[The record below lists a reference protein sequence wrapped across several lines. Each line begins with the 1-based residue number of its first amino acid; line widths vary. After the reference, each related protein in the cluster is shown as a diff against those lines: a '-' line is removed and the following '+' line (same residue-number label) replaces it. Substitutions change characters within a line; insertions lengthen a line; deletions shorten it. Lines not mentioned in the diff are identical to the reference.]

1 MLLRQLSGATH
12 QRQQMLPDDQNG
24 PALCV
29 SGISKHYKLYDRPA
43 QRLLSY
49 LVPGYSGRCQTFCAL
64 EDISFELRQ
73 GETLGIIGRNG
84 SGKSTLLQIISG
96 TLSPTVGTVRRRGRV
111 AALLELGAGFNPDF
125 TGRENAILNAS
136 IHGLKEE
143 EIEARLPAIIE
154 FAAIGDF
161 IDQPVKHYS
170 SGMFVRLAFSV
181 IAHVDADVLIIDEA
195 LAVGDAL
202 FSQKC
207 MRFLN
212 DFKSRGSILFV
223 SHDAGAVSQLC
234 DQVLWLDGGR
244 QVDIGNPRE
253 MLDRYLEHIYGEQ
266 QAVESVAA
274 LSGTDRHLPLHAGM
288 DFEPW
293 VDARETLLRSPQL
306 FNSIEVCRFAAPAK
320 GFGDGGATI
329 LDVCFRDDQGRK
341 LSGIVGGSKVAL
353 CFCFQAHRDLE
364 RLIVGFLIK
373 DRLGQVIF
381 GDNNYIVHHD
391 QPVHAAEGQVQEV
404 RFGLTMPYL
413 AVGEYVVS
421 VSVGSGTQADHVQH
435 CWLHDALVFRAE
447 KGHVV
452 HGIMGIPMAFCTITE
467 ASENADCD
475 PLSIAPQ
482 GADENKDDGQKV
494 SGQGGAA

>member
-1 MLLRQLSGATH
+1 MH
-12 QRQQMLPDDQNG
+12 PDEQTS
-24 PALCV
+24 PALTV
-29 SGISKHYKLYDRPA
+29 AGITKQYKLYDRPG

-49 LVPGYSGRCQTFCAL
+49 LVPGYSGRCQTFRAL
-64 EDISFELRQ
+64 DDISFELRR

-96 TLSPTVGTVRRRGRV
+96 TLSPTAGTVRRRGRV

-125 TGRENAILNAS
+125 TGRENAVLNAS
-136 IHGLKEE
+136 IYGLSEE
-143 EIEARLPAIIE
+143 EIEDRLPAIIE
-154 FAAIGDF
+154 FAGIGDF

-181 IAHVDADVLIIDEA
+181 IVHVDADVLIIDEA
-195 LAVGDAL
+195 LAVGDVL

-212 DFKSRGSILFV
+212 EFKEKGSILFV
-223 SHDAGAVSQLC
+223 SHDAGAISQLC
-234 DQVLWLDGGR
+234 DRVLWLDCGR
-244 QVDIGNPRE
+244 QMGLGDPRE

-266 QAVESVAA
+266 QKVEPAKLTQDAVPDSSAW
-274 LSGTDRHLPLHAGM
+274 PGM

-293 VDARETLLRSPQL
+293 VDAREPLLRSPQL
-306 FNSIEVCRFAAPAK
+306 FNSIEVLRFNESAK
-320 GFGDGGATI
+320 GFGDGAATI
-329 LDVCFRDDQGRK
+329 LDVYFRDEQGRK

-353 CFCFQAHRDLE
+353 CFRFQAHRDLE

-381 GDNNYIVHHD
+381 GDNNCIVHHD
-391 QPVHAAEGQVQEV
+391 QPINIPAGRIHEV
-404 RFGLTMPYL
+404 SFGLTMPYL
-413 AVGEYVVS
+413 AISEYIVS
-421 VSVGSGTQADHVQH
+421 VSVASGTQADHVQH

-452 HGIMGIPMAFCTITE
+452 HGIMGIPMAFCTVTE
-467 ASENADCD
+467 ETA
-475 PLSIAPQ
+475 
-482 GADENKDDGQKV
+482 V
-494 SGQGGAA
+494 SGDSSPPAEQQGEEHGITKDAGEGVAS